1 MYSELHF
8 FLPSFV
14 AVLIHPLSSVARS
27 SCVAILLMP
36 SASHHKQFIQL
47 NTQTMLLSPLLQT
60 SSKPP
65 PPFALSNFLFSS
77 HWWRE
82 WIWYLRVRCPGAC
95 ASYRRHQRHIY
106 ILYIPSAR
114 PQYSRYLHY
123 IASHSPA
130 ELNSKC
136 FCAFVLC
143 AAHNHG
149 RVVVFYS

>member
-106 ILYIPSAR
+106 IIYTFR
-114 PQYSRYLHY
+114 PTTIFQIFALHSVPFSSRTEFKML
-123 IASHSPA
+123 
-130 ELNSKC
+130 LC
-136 FCAFVLC
+136 FC
-143 AAHNHG
+143 
-149 RVVVFYS
+149 VVCGS